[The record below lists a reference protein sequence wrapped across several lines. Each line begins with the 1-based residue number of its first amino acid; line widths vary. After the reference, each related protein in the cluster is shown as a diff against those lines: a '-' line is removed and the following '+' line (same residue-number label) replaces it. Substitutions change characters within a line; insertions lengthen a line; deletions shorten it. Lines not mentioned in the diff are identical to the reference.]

1 MPIPW
6 VQPWRSFL
14 TSGRNLRNGWLI
26 AAGVLALYIGAIRPL
41 QLKRS
46 FATQR
51 GTGLASVAGFE
62 PMSLWQETL
71 LLPQLSA
78 ALGDGIIGGVP
89 QSRKAQ
95 FVRAALLS
103 PVNQGPRAARE
114 DEDRKM
120 VRTCAMDLVVQ
131 KPSDANEKIRS
142 LAESL
147 GGFLVSS
154 EVNGGEYAR
163 DTLTIRVPTSR
174 FEEARAAIR
183 KLSLRVESEKIDAQD
198 VTRQYIDRDANLRN
212 LRAEETQYLIIL
224 KQAHTVKDTLD
235 VSEKLSAVREQIE
248 QQQAE
253 FDTLSKQIETVAISL
268 TLRAEA
274 DAQVFGLRWRPLYQ
288 IKLALREGLEGVGSY
303 AASMVSLVFY
313 LPAVLLWLLTILAGA
328 AVGWRVVRWTVR
340 VFFGWPERPMVQNS

>member
-1 MPIPW
+1 M
-6 VQPWRSFL
+6 
-14 TSGRNLRNGWLI
+14 
-26 AAGVLALYIGAIRPL
+26 
-41 QLKRS
+41 
-46 FATQR
+46 
-51 GTGLASVAGFE
+51 
-62 PMSLWQETL
+62 
-71 LLPQLSA
+71 
-78 ALGDGIIGGVP
+78 
-89 QSRKAQ
+89 
-95 FVRAALLS
+95 
-103 PVNQGPRAARE
+103 
-114 DEDRKM
+114 
-120 VRTCAMDLVVQ
+120 
-131 KPSDANEKIRS
+131 
-142 LAESL
+142 
-147 GGFLVSS
+147 
-154 EVNGGEYAR
+154 
-163 DTLTIRVPTSR
+163 
-174 FEEARAAIR
+174 
-183 KLSLRVESEKIDAQD
+183 RVESEKIDAQD